1 MTKACYAIVTVF
13 LLKRQS
19 VNTRVALLLKRQ
31 SVNTIFQIRIHCNV
45 NPDPELGVSQG
56 KFVFGSSGKK
66 IKLVKF
72 SKKAATRHLYLQML
86 WQIQIN

>member
-13 LLKRQS
+13 LLKRQA

-45 NPDPELGVSQG
+45 DPDPDLQVH
-56 KFVFGSSGKK
+56 
-66 IKLVKF
+66 VKVN
-72 SKKAATRHLYLQML
+72 LYLDPVGK
-86 WQIQIN
+86 N